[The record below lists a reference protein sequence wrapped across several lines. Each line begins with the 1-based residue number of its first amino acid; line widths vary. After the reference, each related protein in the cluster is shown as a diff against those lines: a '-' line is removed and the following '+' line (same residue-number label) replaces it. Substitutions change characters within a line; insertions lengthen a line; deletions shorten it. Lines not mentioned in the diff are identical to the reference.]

1 MNIVFSLLAPELE
14 KEGSLL
20 FKSTTANKKM
30 FHIARDV
37 PGQRRHCPSLFVR
50 DQCLQ
55 CQSDLYLPERS
66 LATITDLLT
75 SKLLHWQVNQSGCG
89 WVKFMYWGEYY

>member
-1 MNIVFSLLAPELE
+1 MNIVFRLLAPELE

-37 PGQRRHCPSLFVR
+37 LTRAEKAEP
-50 DQCLQ
+50 
-55 CQSDLYLPERS
+55 
-66 LATITDLLT
+66 LL
-75 SKLLHWQVNQSGCG
+75 G
-89 WVKFMYWGEYY
+89 W